1 MSLFC
6 RKCNADVIEA
16 TNKGNYLKRV
26 NEFGVTGIWECS
38 PNCDD
43 NGIASD
49 ALINSIINAI
59 DDTEAIIE
67 KLNKDRKVTPEL
79 MNKVIDI

>member
-6 RKCNADVIEA
+6 RKCNADVIIA

-38 PNCDD
+38 PSCDD
-43 NGIASD
+43 NSAETD
-49 ALINSIINAI
+49 ALINALNNAI
-59 DDTEAIIE
+59 DDAEAIVE
-67 KLNKDRKVTPEL
+67 KLNKERKVTPEL
-79 MNKVIDI
+79 MNTKINI